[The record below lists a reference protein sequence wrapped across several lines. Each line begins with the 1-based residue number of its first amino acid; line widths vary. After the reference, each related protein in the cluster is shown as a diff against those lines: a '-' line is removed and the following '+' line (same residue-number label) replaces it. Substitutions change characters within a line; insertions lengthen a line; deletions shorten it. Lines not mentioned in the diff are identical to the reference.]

1 MNPKIIVALPIL
13 ALLGGCVFD
22 SSSKSTSTGGSSSG
36 KVFVL
41 GSQYTSATDN
51 IAALDRIDTVSHL
64 VANWPT
70 SDVDLDSAAGVLYAI
85 QRTNGVVTGYQGGD
99 VGQVT
104 LEVNVGSDANPY
116 AVASLSGKLWVACYG
131 SSFLKAVDPA
141 SQKVVDSIDLSAYAD
156 TKDGQKVPQALA
168 IHPWNGDL
176 AVVLGRLDY
185 PNPGDSSLVL
195 VLDPASKTVLKRI
208 ALPWKNAYAADW
220 NGSHVLVGC
229 VGSWGVLDGAVVE
242 VDLSAGTS
250 KTMVTENALG
260 GDAEMVAF
268 GPSGEAFVGVSDTS
282 TYDVSV
288 RTLNL
293 SSGTLGPKLSGTID
307 VGALSWDG
315 SDLWLG
321 SASASTPEVI
331 RTTAS
336 GSPVDTVK
344 TTLSPSS
351 ILVLP

>member
-1 MNPKIIVALPIL
+1 
-13 ALLGGCVFD
+13 
-22 SSSKSTSTGGSSSG
+22 
-36 KVFVL
+36 
-41 GSQYTSATDN
+41 
-51 IAALDRIDTVSHL
+51 
-64 VANWPT
+64 
-70 SDVDLDSAAGVLYAI
+70 
-85 QRTNGVVTGYQGGD
+85 
-99 VGQVT
+99 
-104 LEVNVGSDANPY
+104 VGSDANPY
-116 AVASLSGKLWVACYG
+116 AVASLSGKLWVACYN
-131 SSFLKAVDPA
+131 SSYLKAIDPS

-156 TKDGQKVPQALA
+156 TKDGQKVPQAFA
-168 IHPWNGDL
+168 VHAWNGDL
-176 AVVLGRLDY
+176 AVVLGRLDGY
-185 PNPGDSSLVL
+185 DPGDSSIVILV
-195 VLDPASKTVLKRI
+195 DPSSKQVQKRI
-208 ALPWKNAYAADW
+208 ALPWKNAYAAAW
-220 NGSHVLVGC
+220 NGSHVIVAC

-268 GPSGEAFVGVSDTS
+268 GPSGEAFVGIYDAS

-293 SSGTLGPKLSGTID
+293 SSGVLGPKVSGTVD
-307 VGALSWDG
+307 VGTFSWDG

-336 GSPVDTVK
+336 GSPIDTVK
-344 TTLSPSS
+344 TTLSPIS